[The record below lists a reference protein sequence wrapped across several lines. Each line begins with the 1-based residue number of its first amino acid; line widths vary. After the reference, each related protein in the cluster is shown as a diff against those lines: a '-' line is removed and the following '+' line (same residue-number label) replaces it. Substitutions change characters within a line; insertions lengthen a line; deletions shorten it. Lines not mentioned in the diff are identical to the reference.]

1 MFMKPVDT
9 AGILYSQEGLRF
21 GGYPTD
27 QFMEFTESMEEVR
40 PWVRDEIVGEAHH
53 QVIWLHVFAELGFL
67 AGIVFFHSLVHA
79 IVLLITC
86 YFIEYHRVLGVGVV
100 PLLSRFSSVIVVVR
114 WLLAFASIIAVWS
127 TGLFLTSVLV
137 GFAILQFRWTLI
149 TMILVF
155 PFRVVYQFWARRKM
169 SNLPDAGNHEAW
181 VIHLTIQRWRRK
193 LSKLTGLVGQL
204 QNGTEFEKQEAA
216 RKLHDLGEDAHGA
229 VPHLVQALTDESS
242 GVRAMAAFA
251 LGGIGPSANQSVR
264 ALKSK
269 LADECEDVREWAAI
283 SLAKIDPTVVESVP
297 ILVNL
302 LRSGDR
308 PTARGNAATAL
319 GRLGKAA
326 VPAIPLLSETIYNE
340 DFGIRMSSF
349 VALEQL
355 ASVSEDAIMVLREA
369 TKCQD
374 ESIAEWARSHLAT
387 AESKLRG

>member
-9 AGILYSQEGLRF
+9 AGILFSQEGLRF

-27 QFMEFTESMEEVR
+27 QFMEITAPMEEVR

-67 AGIVFFHSLVHA
+67 SGILFFHSLIHA
-79 IVLLITC
+79 VVLMVAC
-86 YFIEYHRVLGVGVV
+86 YLIEYFRVLSSGVSPV
-100 PLLSRFSSVIVVVR
+100 LSGAARILVVVR
-114 WLLAFASIIAVWS
+114 WPIALAAVVTVWS
-127 TGLFLTSVLV
+127 SGQFLVGVLI
-137 GFAILQFRWTLI
+137 GFAILQFRW
-149 TMILVF
+149 MLVTSVIFF
-155 PFRVVYQFWARRKM
+155 PFRVVFQFWARKKM
-169 SNLPDAGNHEAW
+169 LRFHNVGEHEAW
-181 VIHLTIQRWRRK
+181 VMHMTIWRWSLK
-193 LSKLTGLVGQL
+193 LSKLTAFVGQL
-204 QNGTEFEKQEAA
+204 RTGNEFERQEAA
-216 RKLHDLGEDAHGA
+216 MKLHDLGEGAHGT